1 MSEFNFKSFIILETI
16 DLESEESK
24 IVKLLVKPISEAS
37 FLKILEKQLWKVPIR
52 QVERFFLHKPSI
64 LSCISD
70 AALFV
75 NVKAIIL

>member
-37 FLKILEKQLWKVPIR
+37 FLKILEKQL
-52 QVERFFLHKPSI
+52 
-64 LSCISD
+64 
-70 AALFV
+70 
-75 NVKAIIL
+75 